1 MAGATFTTM
10 LGQTFECYGDFVEA
24 MQELPTTR
32 ARTATIDRTPKWDAE
47 QRAVSTKKTASALA
61 PAPALAVVRPP
72 KSQAKKRHAEA
83 TVATQLRKKAKSD
96 DVDVDALRAEMQ
108 AAFDKEREVLLAKH
122 REDDAELRAK
132 LAEATKLTEQAQ
144 LETDRYAR
152 TVEEQVETIQD
163 LRNEFV
169 PSERAAIACSDDEDA
184 DKEEGDKEEG
194 GKEQEQE
201 QEPEQGQGPEE
212 EEPVIAVRKM
222 GGGAGKD
229 GTGGNRGGGLVV
241 GAAKAVD
248 AEPTCW
254 GEGGRSARPAIP
266 FGQITDFKMKG
277 FTNEKVMQVKIK
289 EKLCEESKGQHSK
302 MYTQAFLDLM
312 GLPGMP
318 SDHLNDPEACVE
330 FWINLESDLLTSGIQ
345 GKKHLMATKLF
356 PTIFESTK
364 VSWLGTAFEKNS
376 VEWNRRKTLRRRMVE
391 YMRAVR
397 NMDKC
402 MNYGNLKEC
411 ADDDE

>member
-1 MAGATFTTM
+1 MAGATFTMM
-10 LGQTFECYGDFVEA
+10 LGKTFECYGDFVGA
-24 MQELPTTR
+24 MKELRTIR
-32 ARTATIDRTPKWDAE
+32 ARTATIDRTPKWNAE
-47 QRAVSTKKTASALA
+47 QRAVSTKKPAPA
-61 PAPALAVVRPP
+61 PAPALAVVRPL

-83 TVATQLRKKAKSD
+83 TVATQSRKKAKSD

-108 AAFDKEREVLLAKH
+108 AAFDKEYEVLLAKH
-122 REDDAELRAK
+122 REDDAELRTK
-132 LAEATKLTEQAQ
+132 LAEATKLAEQSQ
-144 LETDRYAR
+144 LATDRHAR
-152 TVEEQVETIQD
+152 TVEEQMETIQD
-163 LRNEFV
+163 LRDELLA
-169 PSERAAIACSDDEDA
+169 SERAAIACSDDEDA
-184 DKEEGDKEEG
+184 DKEGGDKE
-194 GKEQEQE
+194 EQEQE
-201 QEPEQGQGPEE
+201 QEPEEEEEE
-212 EEPVIAVRKM
+212 EEPVIVVRKM
-222 GGGAGKD
+222 GGGVGKD

-318 SDHLNDPEACVE
+318 PDHLNDPEACVE

-364 VSWLGTAFEKNS
+364 ASWLGTAFEKNS

-402 MNYGNLKEC
+402 MNYDNLKEC